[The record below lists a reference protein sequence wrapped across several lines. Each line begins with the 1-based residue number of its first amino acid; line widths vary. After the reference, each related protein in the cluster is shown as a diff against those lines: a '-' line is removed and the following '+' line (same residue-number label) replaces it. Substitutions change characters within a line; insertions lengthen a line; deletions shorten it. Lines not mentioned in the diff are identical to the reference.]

1 MRIVARSEN
10 RDIAAVTI
18 AELDNG
24 NLIEFVESVQ
34 PPIPRYKKWVL
45 IVSTMVGC
53 PISCPICDAGDDY
66 RGKLSTADILA
77 QIDYLVRSRFPD
89 GRVPVEKF
97 KIQFARMGDPALNG
111 AVLDVLQ
118 ELPEIYDAPGLMPTI
133 STVAPASCDAF
144 FTNLLEIKN
153 RIYRERFLLQF
164 SIHTTD
170 QRLRDW
176 MIPVKKW
183 SLDAIADYGK
193 AFYRD
198 GERKITLNFAL
209 ADGMPV
215 DPDVLLSH
223 FPTEMFL
230 IKITPVNPT
239 YQARKN
245 GIRSLVTPEK
255 ETHAIIDT
263 LKNAGYQVILSIG
276 EWEENHIGSNC
287 GQAIIHYRR
296 KQDPIKEGYTY
307 PLETVS
313 DTVDIGGM
321 DLKEVMHDGK

>member
-1 MRIVARSEN
+1 
-10 RDIAAVTI
+10 
-18 AELDNG
+18 
-24 NLIEFVESVQ
+24 
-34 PPIPRYKKWVL
+34 
-45 IVSTMVGC
+45 
-53 PISCPICDAGDDY
+53 
-66 RGKLSTADILA
+66 
-77 QIDYLVRSRFPD
+77 
-89 GRVPVEKF
+89 
-97 KIQFARMGDPALNG
+97 
-111 AVLDVLQ
+111 
-118 ELPEIYDAPGLMPTI
+118 
-133 STVAPASCDAF
+133 
-144 FTNLLEIKN
+144 
-153 RIYRERFLLQF
+153 
-164 SIHTTD
+164 
-170 QRLRDW
+170 
-176 MIPVKKW
+176 
-183 SLDAIADYGK
+183 
-193 AFYRD
+193 
-198 GERKITLNFAL
+198 
-209 ADGMPV
+209 MPV

-296 KQDPIKEGYTY
+296 KQDTIKEGYTY